1 MGVKMCKSTFRFR
14 QFSIAASFALILIS
28 VLFHFPTHASETPN
42 AKPGARIDQMRDGQ
56 PQEMDEL
63 QLQALV
69 MGMADEYASVISEIV
84 YLELRPKAAT
94 GNERVLAQ
102 SFMRNSFGAATDIA
116 AGPNPDV
123 ALLDMLV
130 LISLQ
135 THVFET
141 HWIPRVWGETRGRT
155 ALQRLKALEQDMWAR
170 SSVLLS
176 GSQQQMLRR
185 LVDTW
190 IRSNPDRLVVELT
203 RFNEFANARNM
214 PNLSDREEATGL
226 LSDVGNAV
234 TAIDDALL
242 FGERAMWYAGRLS
255 YILGEQTELTT
266 YRVMATPEVKD
277 ALETLQ
283 GFEKSAAGLS
293 KTAEQIPALL
303 KAQQDQAFE
312 QLRSERIAAIHQIDE
327 VFRATLES
335 TLNELVDDVKIE
347 REAVINHFFT
357 RLASERAATM
367 QSIEAGSGRINELLL
382 SAKELVVASTE
393 LARLTNETTSTIERL
408 ADKIGVKSGEGAGE
422 DNDQI
427 RDAIRLAAASQDVLS
442 ELQALLKLPQFDQR
456 LEAVTAL
463 STTLID
469 RIFLYIGGIVALL
482 FVGLG
487 VLRFVR

>member
-1 MGVKMCKSTFRFR
+1 MYKSAFRFR
-14 QFSIAASFALILIS
+14 QFSIAASFALIFIS
-28 VLFHFPTHASETPN
+28 VFLHFPTHASETPN
-42 AKPGARIDQMRDGQ
+42 AKPGARIDQVRDGQ

-94 GNERVLAQ
+94 GKERVLAQ

-116 AGPNPDV
+116 SGPNPDI

-130 LISLQ
+130 LVSLQ
-135 THVFET
+135 AHVFET
-141 HWIPRVWGETRGRT
+141 HWIPRFWGETRGRT

-176 GSQQQMLRR
+176 GSQQQILQR
-185 LVDTW
+185 LVDSW

-203 RFNEFANARNM
+203 RFEEFANARNM

-255 YILGEQTELTT
+255 YILGEQAELTA
-266 YRVMATPEVKD
+266 YRVMAAPEVKD

-283 GFEKSAAGLS
+283 GFEKSAADLS

-312 QLRSERIAAIHQIDE
+312 QLRSERLAAIQQIDE

-367 QSIEAGSGRINELLL
+367 QSIEAGSGRINELLP
-382 SAKELVVASTE
+382 SAKELVVVSTE

-408 ADKIGVKSGEGAGE
+408 ADKLGVKSEEGAGE

-427 RDAIRLAAASQDVLS
+427 RDAIRLAAASQGVLS

-456 LEAVTAL
+456 LDAVTAL

-469 RIFLYIGGIVALL
+469 RIFLYIGGIVALV